1 MQVIEMSEG
10 GALEK
15 GGSIAHSET
24 RNGVCSE
31 GGADG
36 FTVGRERK
44 EGRNEK

>member
-36 FTVGRERK
+36 FTVGHERK